1 MTICAASWKKEES
14 PISATTI
21 DPSAGPIGRSK
32 DGTPMISVHVQPRA
46 AKNRCCG
53 VHDEAL
59 KVAVTAPPVDGKAN
73 KAVAAYLAELFGVSR
88 RSVVLLSGS
97 QSRKKLFLL
106 ESLTEE
112 EVRAKVAALVVSDGK

>member
-1 MTICAASWKKEES
+1 MS

-21 DPSAGPIGRSK
+21 DRSVSPVGRSK
-32 DGTPMISVHVQPRA
+32 DGAAIISVHVQPRA

-59 KVAVTAPPVDGKAN
+59 KVSVQAPPVDDKAN
-73 KAVAAYLAELFGVSR
+73 KAVGAYLAELLGVSR

-112 EVRAKVAALVVSDGK
+112 EAQAKVAALVASAER